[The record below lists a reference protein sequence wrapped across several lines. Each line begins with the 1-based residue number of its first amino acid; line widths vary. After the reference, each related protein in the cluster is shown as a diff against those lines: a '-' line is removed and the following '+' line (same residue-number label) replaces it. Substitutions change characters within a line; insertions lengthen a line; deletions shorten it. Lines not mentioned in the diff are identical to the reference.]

1 MALKALLFELI
12 EQKVK
17 YLVNIYIINLIYI
30 FISIYG
36 KKQSQRIIT
45 LTPGLMG
52 H

>member
-36 KKQSQRIIT
+36 KKQRQGINT
-45 LTPGLMG
+45 LTPGLVG